1 MERPENTVSLEALE
15 LDIQHYWLLIKR
27 RWIPGA
33 IVFGTTLILVLIGI
47 SLRKPVYTAEGKLLV
62 DSNRPTFFSATGL
75 ELERAN
81 LNQVNPQTN
90 PLRTQTEVVLS
101 SPLIEK
107 TIESLDLKDDK
118 GKLLTPETL
127 KQSIEVTNITG
138 TDVLSVTYKSKNP
151 REAALVVNTLMSVY
165 LYNNIYN
172 DQTQAKATGKFIDEQ
187 LPKSEAAVQQA
198 DIALRRFKEQNNV
211 TDLPEAQKTA
221 LASIANL
228 DNQITAV
235 KTDLDTA
242 NIRVKEIQQKLR
254 INSQQAIAL
263 SSLSQSPG
271 VQQLLQQLQEV
282 ESQLSLERTRYR
294 EQAPQII
301 DLKSKQAALRS
312 ALQQNVAQQFGSEQQ
327 LPNSRLRLGD
337 LEQSL
342 IQDFVTAQLESQALS
357 SRLKLLSQTRT
368 NTQQQANTLP
378 RLEQQQREL
387 ERKLAAS
394 QSTYETLLKKQ
405 QEVQVAEQQNIGN
418 ARIIEPAAL
427 PENPSNSR
435 MLLLI
440 VGLILAGLLTIVT
453 ITILE
458 IRDPSIKTIK
468 QATKV
473 FGYTCLGKIPYIDKS
488 IFQFAKEPDLSALV
502 LPVRYAPHSPVSAA
516 FRMIQTSL
524 SFISSTNNLK
534 VVVVTSSVA
543 KEGKSTISANL
554 ALTMAQLGRKV
565 LLVDADMHF
574 PSQQRIWNLTNT
586 LGLSD
591 ILIDMGERKETY
603 HVAVERVSLNLDV
616 ITAGRNPSNPLVL
629 LSSEQMTSLVQSFAK
644 EYDFVIID
652 APPLNFEPD
661 ALTLGKI
668 ADGTLLVVRPGVV
681 DFGNAVNAKEL
692 LRRSQQNVLG
702 TIINGSALESSNV
715 GYQSPISNPHKAEYL
730 KY

>member
-90 PLRTQTEVVLS
+90 PLRTETEVVLS

-107 TIESLDLKDDK
+107 TIESLELKDDK

-138 TDVLSVTYKSKNP
+138 TDVLQVTYKSKNP

-172 DQTQAKATGKFIDEQ
+172 DQTQAKATGKFIDQQ

-198 DIALRRFKEQNNV
+198 DVALRRFKEQNNV
-211 TDLPEAQKTA
+211 TDLAEAQKTA

-228 DNQITAV
+228 DDQITAV

-254 INSQQAIAL
+254 INSGQAIAL

-271 VQQLLQQLQEV
+271 VQQLLQQLQQI
-282 ESQLSLERTRYR
+282 ESQLSLERTRYK

-312 ALQQNVAQQFGSEQQ
+312 ALQQNVSQQFGSEQQ

-405 QEVQVAEQQNIGN
+405 QEVQVAEQENIGN

-468 QATKV
+468 QANKV

-574 PSQQRIWNLTNT
+574 PSQQRIWNLSNT

-603 HVAVERVSLNLDV
+603 HVAVERVSPNLDV

-652 APPLNFEPD
+652 APPINFEPD
-661 ALTLGKI
+661 ALRLGKI

-681 DFGNAVNAKEL
+681 DLSNAVNAKEL

-702 TIINGSALESSNV
+702 TIINGSALESSYV
-715 GYQSPISNPHKAEYL
+715 GYQSSISNQHKAEDS
-730 KY
+730 

>member
-15 LDIQHYWLLIKR
+15 LDIHHYWLLIKR

-33 IVFGTTLILVLIGI
+33 IVFGTTLTLVLIGI
-47 SLRKPVYTAEGKLLV
+47 ALRKPVYTAEGKLLV

-90 PLRTQTEVVLS
+90 PLKTQTEVVLS

-107 TIESLDLKDDK
+107 TIESLELKDDK
-118 GKLLTPETL
+118 GKLLDPETF
-127 KQSIEVTNITG
+127 KENMEVKNVTG
-138 TDVLSVTYKSKNP
+138 TDVLKVTYESKNR
-151 REAALVVNTLMSVY
+151 REAALVVNTLMGIY

-172 DQTQAKATGKFIDEQ
+172 DQTQAKATRKFIDEQ

-198 DIALRRFKEQNNV
+198 DAALRRFKEQNNV
-211 TDLPEAQKTA
+211 TDLVESQKTA

-228 DNQITAV
+228 DNQINAA

-242 NIRVKEIQQKLR
+242 NIRVREIQRKLR
-254 INSQQAIAL
+254 LDSQQAIAL

-271 VQQLLQQLQEV
+271 VQQLLQQLQQV
-282 ESQLSLERTRYR
+282 ESQLSLERTRYK

-301 DLKSKQAALRS
+301 DLRSKQAALRA

-327 LPNSRLRLGD
+327 LPNSKLRLGD
-337 LEQSL
+337 LEQNL
-342 IQDFVTAQLESQALS
+342 IQDFVTAQLASQALA
-357 SRLKLLSQTRT
+357 SRLKLLSQTRA

-387 ERKLAAS
+387 TRKLEAA

-418 ARIIEPAAL
+418 ARIIEPATL
-427 PENPSNSR
+427 PKKPSNSR
-435 MLLLI
+435 LLLLI
-440 VGLILAGLLTIVT
+440 VGLMLAGLLTIVT
-453 ITILE
+453 VTSLE
-458 IRDPSIKTIK
+458 VRDPSIKTIK
-468 QATKV
+468 QVNKV
-473 FGYTCLGKIPYIDKS
+473 FGYPCLGKIPYIDKS
-488 IFQFAKEPDLSALV
+488 IFQFTKEPDLSTLI
-502 LPVRYAPHSPVSAA
+502 LPVRYAPLSPVSAA

-524 SFISSTNNLK
+524 SFISSTKNLK
-534 VVVVTSSVA
+534 TIAVTSSVA

-554 ALTMAQLGRKV
+554 ALTMAQLGQKV

-574 PSQQRIWNLTNT
+574 PVQQRIWNLTNT
-586 LGLSD
+586 LGLSN
-591 ILIDMGERKETY
+591 IIIDMGEKKETY
-603 HVAVERVSLNLDV
+603 HVAVERVAPNLDV
-616 ITAGRNPSNPLVL
+616 ITAGTAPSNPLML

-668 ADGTLLVVRPGVV
+668 TDGTLLVVRPGVV
-681 DFGNAVNAKEL
+681 DFTNAINAKDL
-692 LRRSQQNVLG
+692 LQRSQQNVLG
-702 TIINGSALESSNV
+702 TIINGSALESSYA
-715 GYQSPISNPHKAEYL
+715 GYQSPTLHQPKKSEEA
-730 KY
+730 

>member
-90 PLRTQTEVVLS
+90 PLRTETEVVLS

-107 TIESLDLKDDK
+107 TIESLELKDDK
-118 GKLLTPETL
+118 GKFLTPETL

-151 REAALVVNTLMSVY
+151 KEAALVVNTLMSVY

-198 DIALRRFKEQNNV
+198 DVALRRFKEQNNV
-211 TDLPEAQKTA
+211 TDLAEAQKTA

-228 DNQITAV
+228 DDQITAV

-301 DLKSKQAALRS
+301 DLRSKQAALRA

-468 QATKV
+468 QANKV

-502 LPVRYAPHSPVSAA
+502 LPVRYAPLSPVSAA

-534 VVVVTSSVA
+534 VIVVTSSVA

-554 ALTMAQLGRKV
+554 ALTMAQLGQKV

-603 HVAVERVSLNLDV
+603 HVAVERVSPNLDV
-616 ITAGRNPSNPLVL
+616 ITAGMNPSNSLVL

-652 APPLNFEPD
+652 APSLNFEPD

-668 ADGTLLVVRPGVV
+668 TDGTLLVVRPGVV
-681 DFGNAVNAKEL
+681 DFSNAVNAKEL
-692 LRRSQQNVLG
+692 LQRSQQNVLG
-702 TIINGSALESSNV
+702 TIINGSALENSYV
-715 GYQSPISNPHKAEYL
+715 GYQFQTFNQQNYKDA
-730 KY
+730 

>member
-81 LNQVNPQTN
+81 VNQVNPQTN
-90 PLRTQTEVVLS
+90 PLRTETEVVLS

-107 TIESLDLKDDK
+107 TIESLELKDDK

-138 TDVLSVTYKSKNP
+138 TDVLQVTYKGKNP

-172 DQTQAKATGKFIDEQ
+172 DQTQAKATGKFIDQQ

-198 DIALRRFKEQNNV
+198 DVALRRFKEQNNV
-211 TDLPEAQKTA
+211 TDLAEAQKTA

-228 DNQITAV
+228 DDQITAV

-271 VQQLLQQLQEV
+271 VQQLLQQLQEI
-282 ESQLSLERTRYR
+282 ESQLSLERTRYK

-342 IQDFVTAQLESQALS
+342 IQDFVTAQLERQALS

-387 ERKLAAS
+387 ERKLEAS

-427 PENPSNSR
+427 PKNPSNSR
-435 MLLLI
+435 TLLLI
-440 VGLILAGLLTIVT
+440 VGVILAGLLTIIT

-468 QATKV
+468 QAKKV

-534 VVVVTSSVA
+534 MVVVTSSVA

-603 HVAVERVSLNLDV
+603 HVAVERVSPNLDV
-616 ITAGRNPSNPLVL
+616 ITAGMNPSNPLVL

-681 DFGNAVNAKEL
+681 DLSNAVNAKEL

-702 TIINGSALESSNV
+702 TIINGSALESSYV
-715 GYQSPISNPHKAEYL
+715 GYQSQTFNQQNYKDA
-730 KY
+730 